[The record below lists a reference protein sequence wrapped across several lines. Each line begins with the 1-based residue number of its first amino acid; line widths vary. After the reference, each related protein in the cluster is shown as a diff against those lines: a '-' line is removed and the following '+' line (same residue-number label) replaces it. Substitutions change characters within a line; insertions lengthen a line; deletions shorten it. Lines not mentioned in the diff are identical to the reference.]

1 MIWGR
6 IMAERISQNLQS
18 QLMEFLIR
26 YVPSPSAKI
35 KALTLDVPQGTLSL
49 DLEMMQYSLQK
60 DGVYSEMI
68 PIYGGMTGLSNLLQS
83 MVTGS
88 SSEK

>member
-1 MIWGR
+1 
-6 IMAERISQNLQS
+6 MAERISQNLQS